1 MLTNCVSTKATM
13 NQLRQDIGDDDVD
26 QLGQD
31 EDQDQLWQDD
41 PLSSS
46 QQTCCEW
53 WEWLR
58 GCENGYGV
66 VRMAMGAGRRSGPS
80 TTGMGFRFTR
90 NLKRKH

>member
-1 MLTNCVSTKATM
+1 MMLTNCFRKKVTMMLTNCVSTKATM

-66 VRMAMGAGRRSGPS
+66 VRMA
-80 TTGMGFRFTR
+80 TG
-90 NLKRKH
+90 L

>member
-41 PLSSS
+41 PLFSS
-46 QQTCCEW
+46 QQKYAILIIYLCE
-53 WEWLR
+53 L
-58 GCENGYGV
+58 
-66 VRMAMGAGRRSGPS
+66 
-80 TTGMGFRFTR
+80 
-90 NLKRKH
+90 

>member
-1 MLTNCVSTKATM
+1 MMLTNCVSAKATV

-46 QQTCCEW
+46 QQTC
-53 WEWLR
+53 
-58 GCENGYGV
+58 
-66 VRMAMGAGRRSGPS
+66 
-80 TTGMGFRFTR
+80 
-90 NLKRKH
+90 

>member
-58 GCENGYGV
+58 GCENGYGGRTK
-66 VRMAMGAGRRSGPS
+66 VRTKHDRD
-80 TTGMGFRFTR
+80 GFQIHAQSEKKT
-90 NLKRKH
+90 LI